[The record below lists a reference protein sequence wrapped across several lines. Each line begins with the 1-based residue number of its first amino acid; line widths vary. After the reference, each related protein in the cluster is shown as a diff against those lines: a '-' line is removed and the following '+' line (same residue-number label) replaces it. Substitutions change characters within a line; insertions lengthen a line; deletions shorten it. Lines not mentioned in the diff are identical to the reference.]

1 MTPWEIHAI
10 EVQNCNCSYGCP
22 CQFML
27 SQRLVPVK
35 LRWVLKFKKVI
46 MGVFLWTDFRL
57 V

>member
-22 CQFML
+22 CQFTAIPTTG
-27 SQRLVPVK
+27 SSEAAVG
-35 LRWVLKFKKVI
+35 LKFKKVI
-46 MGVFLWTDFRL
+46 TGVFLWTDFRL